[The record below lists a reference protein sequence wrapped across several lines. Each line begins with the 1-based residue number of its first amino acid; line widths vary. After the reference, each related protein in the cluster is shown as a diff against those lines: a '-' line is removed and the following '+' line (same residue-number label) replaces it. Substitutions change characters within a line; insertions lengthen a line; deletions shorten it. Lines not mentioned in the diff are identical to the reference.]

1 MNERR
6 PFQRSVATTFRIRE
20 TFELKS
26 RGMLMVVGEIVEGD
40 VRVGDRVSGL
50 GRDLPVEA
58 VEMLTR
64 SDRSCSVALAFR
76 YSDEAELAQ
85 LRQRLASSST
95 LTITAADVK

>member
-6 PFQRSVATTFRIRE
+6 PFKPSAATTFRIRE

-26 RGMLMVVGEIVEGD
+26 RGMLMVVGEIVEGH
-40 VRVGDRVSGL
+40 VRVGDHVSRL
-50 GRDLPVEA
+50 GRDRPIDA

-64 SDRSCSVALAFR
+64 SDRSCSVALGFR

-95 LTITAADVK
+95 LTITPPT